1 MTVAAMQGTHGRL
14 TGPRAGFG
22 VALALLLAAGPGLAD
37 VPALTVATEP
47 AQSQQAYQSRR
58 VFVGRI
64 EALRQSDLGFELGGR
79 LEQVIVDDGDRVD
92 AGAVL
97 AVLDTARLEARRA
110 ELMAALQQ
118 VRADLGLAR
127 ATLAR
132 TEEAAG
138 FNGVSGQE
146 LDEARERFN
155 ALQAAERL
163 AKSRVATVQVDI
175 DKSTLQAPYAAVVIR
190 RFADE
195 GQVLGA
201 GQPVL
206 GLQEDGPLEIR
217 VGVTGR
223 GLDGLRRGQRRE
235 IEVDDRLLMTEVRAI
250 LPVRGAGTRTVDVV
264 LGLDDDDSGL
274 RPGDL
279 VNLALP
285 VEVKQP
291 GFWLPISAL
300 TEGVRG
306 LWAVY
311 IAEPLD
317 PGSQAESES
326 AGTHR
331 LARRTV
337 DVLHEESDRVFV
349 QGLLRDGDQ
358 VVVDGTQ
365 RIVPG
370 MVVRLGVRRTAANN
384 DQG

>member
-1 MTVAAMQGTHGRL
+1 MTIAAVTARDCRRIGSRTAVAL
-14 TGPRAGFG
+14 F
-22 VALALLLAAGPGLAD
+22 LALLWVAAPAVAD
-37 VPALTVATEP
+37 VAALTVATEP
-47 AQSQQAYQSRR
+47 AQSQNSYQSRR

-79 LEQVIVDDGDRVD
+79 LERVDVDDGDRVD

-97 AVLDTARLEARRA
+97 AVLDTARLDARRA
-110 ELMAALQQ
+110 ELTAALQQ

-175 DKSTLQAPYAAVVIR
+175 DKSTLRAPYAAVVIR

-201 GQPVL
+201 GQPVI
-206 GLQEDGPLEIR
+206 GLQEDGALEIR

-223 GLDGLRRGQRRE
+223 GLDGLQRGQRRE
-235 IEVDDRLLMTEVRAI
+235 IEVDGRLLMTEVRAV
-250 LPVRGAGTRTVDVV
+250 LPLRGAGTRTVDVI
-264 LGLDDDDSGL
+264 LGLEDQNSGL

-279 VNLALP
+279 INLALP
-285 VEVKQP
+285 VAVEEA

-300 TEGVRG
+300 TEGIRG
-306 LWAVY
+306 LWAVFV
-311 IAEPLD
+311 AEPLG
-317 PGSQAESES
+317 PEANAGSEIE
-326 AGTHR
+326 GTHR
-331 LARRTV
+331 VVRRTV
-337 DVLHEESDRVFV
+337 EVLHEESDRVFV
-349 QGLLRDGDQ
+349 KGTLRDGDR
-358 VVVDGTQ
+358 VVIDGTQ

-370 MVVRLGVRRTAANN
+370 MIVRLGAPRTAANG
-384 DQG
+384 DGR

>member
-1 MTVAAMQGTHGRL
+1 MDNVPTQRTRPSAAGRL
-14 TGPRAGFG
+14 TGLAI
-22 VALALLLAAGPGLAD
+22 VAALLAGALPAAAD
-37 VPALTVATEP
+37 IPALPVATEI
-47 AQSQQAYQSRR
+47 AQLQHSYQSRR

-79 LEQVIVDDGDRVD
+79 LLRVDVDDGDRVE

-97 AVLDTARLEARRA
+97 AVLDTARLDARRA
-110 ELMAALQQ
+110 ELTAALAQ

-127 ATLAR
+127 ATLER

-155 ALQAAERL
+155 ALKAAERL
-163 AKSRVATVQVDI
+163 AQSRVATVEVDI
-175 DKSTLQAPYAAVVIR
+175 DKSTLRAPYAAVVIR

-195 GQVLGA
+195 GQVLAA

-235 IEVDDRLLMTEVRAI
+235 IEVDGRLLMTEVRAI
-250 LPVRGAGTRTVDVV
+250 LPVRGAGTRTVDVI
-264 LGLDDDDSGL
+264 LGLDDDATGL

-279 VNLALP
+279 VNLGVLVD
-285 VEVKQP
+285 VEQE

-306 LWAVY
+306 LWAVFV
-311 IAEPLD
+311 AEPLTAD
-317 PGSQAESES
+317 SEVASES
-326 AGTHR
+326 AATHR

-337 DVLHEESDRVFV
+337 EVLHEESDRVYV
-349 QGLLRDGDQ
+349 QGLLREGDR
-358 VVVDGTQ
+358 VVIDGTQ
-365 RIVPG
+365 RVVPG
-370 MVVRLGVRRTAANN
+370 MSVRLGSLPAIA
-384 DQG
+384 DSDKG